1 MTTRQTRQFLIAVA
15 LAACASRGWAQ
26 AYPAKPVRIVIPIP
40 AGGPADAL
48 IRAVAPELSAM
59 WKQPVVI
66 DNRPGASGIIGTDIV
81 AKSAADG
88 HTILYADSSI
98 AVNQMVFRSLPYDT
112 MRDLTPVSA
121 LVTWRAMIVVNG
133 KVPVDSLQ
141 DLVTRA
147 KANPGKLNYA
157 SYGVGSSPHIALE
170 MFKQLAG
177 IDLVHVPYKG
187 ASAVLPD
194 IISGTVQVAW
204 MSINSIRGAAKEGR
218 VKVLAV
224 DGIKRMVELPDVPT
238 FNELGYAQMQAN
250 AIWLGLFVPAGTAP
264 AIVDKLYRDVLT
276 VLTEP
281 SFKEQRLTQ
290 RAYELIG
297 STPEQLTTLM
307 RETAVR
313 FAPIIKSAGIVVE

>member
-1 MTTRQTRQFLIAVA
+1 MTKKIFRFLFALTLGAWAAALTAQT
-15 LAACASRGWAQ
+15 
-26 AYPAKPVRIVIPIP
+26 YPTKPVRIVVPIP

-48 IRAVAPELSAM
+48 IRAIAPELSAM
-59 WKQPVVI
+59 WKQPVVV
-66 DNRPGASGIIGTDIV
+66 DNRPGASGIIGTDIA
-81 AKSAADG
+81 AKSAPDG

-98 AVNQMVFRSLPYDT
+98 AVNQMVFRTMPYDT
-112 MRDLTPVSA
+112 LRDLLPVTA

-133 KVPVDSLQ
+133 RVPVNTLQ
-141 DLVTRA
+141 ELVSYARSH
-147 KANPGKLNYA
+147 PGKLNYA
-157 SYGVGSSPHIALE
+157 SYGVGSSPHIAIE

-224 DGIKRMVELPDVPT
+224 DGTKRMTELPDVPT
-238 FNELGYAQMQAN
+238 FNELGHAPMQAN
-250 AIWLGLFVPAGTAP
+250 AIWLGMFLPAGTP
-264 AIVDKLYRDVLT
+264 QPIVDKIYRDVLT

-297 STPEQLTTLM
+297 STPDQLAALM
-307 RETAVR
+307 RDTAVR
-313 FAPIIKSAGIVVE
+313 FAPIIKSAGIVVD